1 MVVNYDKKN
10 GWTTWLDSILE
21 KTPTVSKEIEDM
33 FKKLEKKPNFKSLNS
48 DELIESA
55 KGLGVVND
63 NLTEFFKNDKYVEKT
78 FANYQ
83 QYLKD
88 TMGIAAKFKKAMS
101 SVGTVF
107 KKIGAA
113 MVTEAVFMAASWAI
127 GKGLEAIDDW
137 IHKSDRLIEKGE
149 KAKQTIADVNSEL
162 QEKKTSGKS
171 LIDEYADYIESGK
184 VDVQTDA
191 QGNTTGYT
199 QLTATNEE
207 YEAFL
212 DTNKEIAE
220 LFPSLVGGFDSQGN
234 VLLNLGSSAE
244 TATAAL
250 QNLIEQ
256 EERIANFKI
265 SQNLQDVASGVK
277 EQLEIIDG
285 KIGKNETIIENFEK
299 IKNSNGTFDDFL
311 TYSETKTIPGIF
323 KDSEDKYKEFHYY
336 IPPEKI
342 DEYSDYIEGIQK
354 AVEAYEKKTGN
365 ISDIDFGFNPSGKVD
380 ENGIPLNAWYLDAT
394 MLEKDADEL
403 FKYFEPSLNES
414 YNAMEQEYATAMAEN
429 KTLEA
434 QKKTI
439 LKGLLPT
446 MQGYVNSI
454 GEFYK
459 FSDNDEIQKNIV
471 DGLNGIIGT
480 YDIANMSQEDIDYA
494 LSDFQGWI
502 GETFFDKI
510 NNSIRNGETPEQK
523 KKIEEAWSS
532 LLTFDDANMD
542 KSTSSEMM
550 NNLINTIFPNV
561 EDEQQRLDLK
571 LLIGYDIKTEDG
583 TQISER
589 DFKEGK
595 IAEKLKIDGSVLGD
609 LTNEELSV
617 GYDLLFEENFIGDY
631 DQWLSKIKETQE
643 TIQEAQKATF
653 SSLLSAEDGDT
664 RKAVDKFEEEA
675 AAIQSAM
682 EKLSSEGRLSN
693 SDWIELQKTLPE
705 LAGSTEDLD
714 KVLADL
720 KADKAVK
727 FAEEFG
733 KSVASVAN
741 DEDELKKSLNYFA
754 DQIKPLELSTGE
766 LDEVKR
772 TLYQYLSETM
782 EAPEELIS
790 SAKFGE
796 MLSEALLMDFDE
808 YLDLSFN
815 TAYETYTSKMA
826 TFTNA
831 LEQFKAGTL
840 EGDVLTELY
849 QKVPELAQTTDDL
862 DVALTKLAM
871 NEIGVMLAD
880 LNQQIESCIEAGGDV
895 SPLLKLRETITDA
908 VDPSNYTIEELK
920 DQLYAIPEE
929 ARDSM
934 SRDDLELAFKLQL
947 ETGQAYSDFDKLT
960 QDIETRKVKLSLEMD
975 NMSMF
980 DNYEEALNGL
990 ENGDRWDKYGE
1001 ILKSAKESYDAGDWG
1016 EKQFKEAAKLYS
1028 YANDS
1033 GAANFAENYERFKDF
1048 FQEDTKA
1055 GAISF
1060 LNFLDEYDY
1069 AHFDDALNTWVVD
1082 IKDFAQ
1088 DIFGVEIIS

>member
-10 GWTTWLDSILE
+10 GWTTWLDSILD
-21 KTPTVSKEIEDM
+21 KAPTVSKEIEDM
-33 FKKLEKKPNFKSLNS
+33 FKKLEKKPNVKLFTSQDFL
-48 DELIESA
+48 DFA
-55 KGLGVVND
+55 KQMKIADD

-101 SVGTVF
+101 GVGTVI

-127 GKGLEAIDDW
+127 GKTLEAIDDW

-184 VDVQTDA
+184 VGVQTDA

-220 LFPSLVGGFDSQGN
+220 LFPSLVGGYDSQGN

-250 QNLIEQ
+250 QSLIEQ

-265 SQNLQDVASGVK
+265 EQNMQDAASGVLAEYKKIQSQIKSNEELLTKYNDKAQGEK
-277 EQLEIIDG
+277 ELLDSRLIEPVSDIFIGDGETIQKRSYQWMADEVEENRILFDAIKKSIDQYNNTVG
-285 KIGKNETIIENFEK
+285 SIDDIVFNETSANGDRTLDFKTSEENFNAFNRILE
-299 IKNSNGTFDDFL
+299 DQ
-311 TYSETKTIPGIF
+311 YSEISGNEVTL
-323 KDSEDKYKEFHYY
+323 
-336 IPPEKI
+336 
-342 DEYSDYIEGIQK
+342 
-354 AVEAYEKKTGN
+354 AAEA
-365 ISDIDFGFNPSGKVD
+365 SAS
-380 ENGIPLNAWYLDAT
+380 
-394 MLEKDADEL
+394 
-403 FKYFEPSLNES
+403 NEI
-414 YNAMEQEYATAMAEN
+414 
-429 KTLEA
+429 LEA
-434 QKKTI
+434 QIKSNLNSLIPVMQSYTD
-439 LKGLLPT
+439 T
-446 MQGYVNSI
+446 MTGFL
-454 GEFYK
+454 E
-459 FSDNDEIQKNIV
+459 FSDNKEVQDKITT
-471 DGLNGIIGT
+471 GIN
-480 YDIANMSQEDIDYA
+480 DIISSFDISNMSFEEAQLA

-502 GETFFDKI
+502 NKTFLNDIIYTITSAKPGNKEKI
-510 NNSIRNGETPEQK
+510 QN
-523 KKIEEAWSS
+523 AWAD
-532 LLTFDDANMD
+532 LLTLDA
-542 KSTSSEMM
+542 SSM
-550 NNLINTIFPNV
+550 NAYDEFNYIDQLVKTIFPDDIEKQMNL
-561 EDEQQRLDLK
+561 RLIL
-571 LLIGYDIKTEDG
+571 GYDVETEDG
-583 TQISER
+583 KKVNARSL
-589 DFKEGK
+589 KENE
-595 IAEKLKIDGSVLGD
+595 IAEKLKIDNEILGVLTGSQL
-609 LTNEELSV
+609 EIA
-617 GYDLLFEENFIGDY
+617 YDLVVNDNFTGTFENLMLEIEKAEE
-631 DQWLSKIKETQE
+631 KIKASQDTLK
-643 TIQEAQKATF
+643 TTF

-733 KSVASVAN
+733 KSIA
-741 DEDELKKSLNYFA
+741 ELSGDKEALQSAVNYFA
-754 DQIKPLELSTGE
+754 DQIKTLDLPAKDLSLVQDWLVRSITSTSLKDTSG
-766 LDEVKR
+766 
-772 TLYQYLSETM
+772 LSKMIT
-782 EAPEELIS
+782 
-790 SAKFGE
+790 
-796 MLSEALLMDFDE
+796 EALLMDFDE

-826 TFTNA
+826 TFTDA

-840 EGDVLTELY
+840 EGDALTELY

-980 DNYEEALNGL
+980 DDYEEALNGL

>member
-33 FKKLEKKPNFKSLNS
+33 FKKLEKKPNFKSL
-48 DELIESA
+48 DTQYFLDFA
-55 KGLGVVND
+55 KQMKIADD

-113 MVTEAVFMAASWAI
+113 MVTELVFMAASWAI
-127 GKGLEAIDDW
+127 GKIIKGIDEAIHRSE
-137 IHKSDRLIEKGE
+137 ILIEKGK
-149 KAKQTIADVNSEL
+149 KAKENIRSIT
-162 QEKKTSGKS
+162 
-171 LIDEYADYIESGK
+171 DEYNQKSSSVSGTGERFDELRVG
-184 VDVQTDA
+184 VDQST
-191 QGNTTGYT
+191 NENIS
-199 QLTATNEE
+199 LSNEE
-207 YEAFL
+207 YQEYL
-212 DTNKEIAE
+212 NLCNKIADIYPE
-220 LFPSLVGGFDSQGN
+220 LVTSYDSQGN
-234 VLLNLGSSAE
+234 AILDLGSDVQSATE
-244 TATAAL
+244 KL
-250 QNLIEQ
+250 KELLEVDQQ
-256 EERIANFKI
+256 IANLKI
-265 SQNLQDVASGVK
+265 AENLQTAYEGTKEEASTIQEQINELVAEAEDAKTRAKG
-277 EQLEIIDG
+277 
-285 KIGKNETIIENFEK
+285 IENINLKDELRNLLLGGQQLQFDRETYGTILPDIKK
-299 IKNSNGTFDDFL
+299 ILN
-311 TYSETKTIPGIF
+311 
-323 KDSEDKYKEFHYY
+323 
-336 IPPEKI
+336 
-342 DEYSDYIEGIQK
+342 
-354 AVEAYEKKTGN
+354 
-365 ISDIDFGFNPSGKVD
+365 
-380 ENGIPLNAWYLDAT
+380 ENGITYDLMSSGLKDLDGDGYDDTEILNLLNIPTAETVDKVLKDIENQLSIKLHDTGVALHEQSAENLFEAASRQKEIDGLWNDLASQYAVTLETNPNFNQLSEKIQAKMVEIVSGADFSTLPEDTDIEQYIKSTYLYPISEIFNSEDGIKAKNAINSLFDIDASGLEISEYNDKIKSYLEPIKNFYTDILGKEAGLDKFNEFAFNYGFLDESGTKTVLDQKFDEIVNYYQVRGEDVSAKLSKLDASQIF
-394 MLEKDADEL
+394 A
-403 FKYFEPSLNES
+403 FNE
-414 YNAMEQEYATAMAEN
+414 
-429 KTLEA
+429 
-434 QKKTI
+434 
-439 LKGLLPT
+439 
-446 MQGYVNSI
+446 
-454 GEFYK
+454 
-459 FSDNDEIQKNIV
+459 
-471 DGLNGIIGT
+471 
-480 YDIANMSQEDIDYA
+480 
-494 LSDFQGWI
+494 
-502 GETFFDKI
+502 
-510 NNSIRNGETPEQK
+510 
-523 KKIEEAWSS
+523 
-532 LLTFDDANMD
+532 
-542 KSTSSEMM
+542 
-550 NNLINTIFPNV
+550 LINDTDFSGTFQEGVNKAIQNAQSTIDN
-561 EDEQQRLDLK
+561 
-571 LLIGYDIKTEDG
+571 
-583 TQISER
+583 
-589 DFKEGK
+589 
-595 IAEKLKIDGSVLGD
+595 
-609 LTNEELSV
+609 
-617 GYDLLFEENFIGDY
+617 
-631 DQWLSKIKETQE
+631 
-643 TIQEAQKATF
+643 AQKATF

-714 KVLADL
+714 KALSDL
-720 KADKAVK
+720 KADKAIK

-796 MLSEALLMDFDE
+796 MLSEALFMDFDE

-826 TFTNA
+826 TFTDA

-840 EGDVLTELY
+840 EGDALTELY

-908 VDPSNYTIEELK
+908 VDPSNYTIDELK
-920 DQLYAIPEE
+920 DQLSAIPEE

-980 DNYEEALNGL
+980 DDYEEALNGL